1 METKEIIKELELN
14 YGYKFNEHERNE
26 YSFITDLISDVQKLV
41 SKNESLHLVSKPLVI
56 ATETTKNIVKGK
68 KYELIEQE
76 YKGCFIIDETGEES
90 YYSLCFINVC

>member
-1 METKEIIKELELN
+1 MNREKLQQILHKRGIHNKDIEDEIL
-14 YGYKFNEHERNE
+14 
-26 YSFITDLISDVQKLV
+26 DLYL
-41 SKNESLHLVSKPLVI
+41 LSKPFVI

-90 YYSLCFINVC
+90 YYSLYSINVC

>member
-1 METKEIIKELELN
+1 MKTKKIIKELELN
-14 YGYKFNEHERNE
+14 YGYKFNPKEKHE
-26 YSFITDLISDVQKLV
+26 FDWICDLISDVQKVV

>member
-1 METKEIIKELELN
+1 MKKKVREILSKYRQNQGYTMEHAERELL
-14 YGYKFNEHERNE
+14 
-26 YSFITDLISDVQKLV
+26 DLFS
-41 SKNESLHLVSKPLVI
+41 VSKPFVI

-90 YYSLCFINVC
+90 YYSLYSINVC